1 MQSDS
6 KYVVPSVRIFAVLLG
21 ISGLALLYR
30 STAKTFHVIVDGQ
43 ELEIQSHSR
52 TVESVLRQVGIH
64 VSENDLVFPGLDEFL
79 DDGAVIEVQKGRT
92 IILNYAGEV
101 FEVYSVGRSIGDIVA
116 DANLTLL
123 PGDRVWA
130 DGIPKPDVAQ
140 NLDNPPA
147 LLSVEQSEAILLDID
162 GEQLLIRSAAPTLAE
177 ALVEAGVVL
186 RTGDDLVPGAET
198 PLRGLD
204 QASLHRSN
212 PITIFSDDEV
222 IHSRSVE
229 NSVGAALAQA
239 GISLIG
245 LDYSIP
251 EVAANI
257 PEDGEI
263 EVVRVREEVLIEQT
277 PIPFETLYQ
286 PNPDLEIDQQSIMEP
301 GSYGVQASRIRVT
314 LENGEEISRVGE
326 GEWIAREPEQRT
338 IGYGTNIVVRTMDT
352 PNGPIR
358 YWRAIRMYATSY
370 SPSRAGVPDD
380 WPWFGITACGKEL
393 VKGLVAIDNRYIPFH
408 TMMYVPGYGFAEACD
423 IGGGVKG
430 RWIDLGYEDH
440 NWKNWHQYLTVYFL
454 TPVPPASTIAWVFP

>member
-52 TVESVLRQVGIH
+52 TVESVLRQVGIL

-123 PGDRVWA
+123 PGDRAWA

-162 GEQLLIRSAAPTLAE
+162 GEHLLIRSAAPTLAE

-222 IHSRSVE
+222 IHSRSVA

>member
-1 MQSDS
+1 M
-6 KYVVPSVRIFAVLLG
+6 
-21 ISGLALLYR
+21 ALLYR
-30 STAKTFHVIVDGQ
+30 STAKTFHVIVNGQ

-52 TVESVLRQVGIH
+52 TVEAVLRKAGIL

-92 IILNYAGEV
+92 IILRSAGEV
-101 FEVYSVGRSIGDIVA
+101 FEIHSVGRSIGDIVA

-130 DGIPKPDVAQ
+130 DGIPKRDVAQ
-140 NLDNPPA
+140 NLDSPPA
-147 LLSVEQSEAILLDID
+147 LLSVEQSETILLNID
-162 GEQLLIRSAAPTLAE
+162 GEEILIWSAAPTLAE
-177 ALVEAGVVL
+177 ALAEAGVVL
-186 RTGDDLVPGAET
+186 RTGDVLVPGAET
-198 PLRGLD
+198 PLRGLE

-212 PITIFSDDEV
+212 PITIFADDEV
-222 IHSRSVE
+222 IHSRSVA
-229 NSVGAALAQA
+229 NSVSAALTQA

-251 EVAANI
+251 EMAANI

-277 PIPFETLYQ
+277 PLPFETLYQ
-286 PNPDLEIDQQSIMEP
+286 PNPELEIDQQSIMVP

-314 LENGEEISRVGE
+314 LENGEEVSRVGE
-326 GEWIAREPEQRT
+326 GEWIAREPQERT

-352 PNGPIR
+352 PNGPIS

-440 NWKNWHQYLTVYFL
+440 NWENWHQYLTVYFL
-454 TPVPPASTIAWVFP
+454 TPVPPASTIAWIFP

>member
-1 MQSDS
+1 MESDS
-6 KYVVPSVRIFAVLLG
+6 KYVVPTIRIFAVLLG

-52 TVESVLRQVGIH
+52 TVGSVLRQVGIL

-92 IILNYAGEV
+92 IILSYAGEV

-123 PGDRVWA
+123 PGDRTWA
-130 DGIPKPDVAQ
+130 DGIPKPDLAQ
-140 NLDNPPA
+140 NLDHPPA

-177 ALVEAGVVL
+177 ALAEAGVVL
-186 RTGDDLVPGAET
+186 RTGDVLVPGAET
-198 PLRGLD
+198 QLRGLD

-222 IHSRSVE
+222 IHSRSVA

-251 EVAANI
+251 EMAANI
-257 PEDGEI
+257 PENGEI

-326 GEWIAREPEQRT
+326 GEWIAGEPEQRT

-352 PNGPIR
+352 PNGPIS

-454 TPVPPASTIAWVFP
+454 TPVPLASTIAWVFP

>member
-52 TVESVLRQVGIH
+52 TVESVLRQVGIL

-123 PGDRVWA
+123 PGDRAWA

-222 IHSRSVE
+222 IHSRSVA

>member
-1 MQSDS
+1 MESDS
-6 KYVVPSVRIFAVLLG
+6 KYVVPSVRIFALLLG

-30 STAKTFHVIVDGQ
+30 STSKTFYLIVDGR

-52 TVESVLRQVGIH
+52 TVESVLRQAGIR

-79 DDGAVIEVQKGRT
+79 DDGAVIEVQKGRS
-92 IILNYAGEV
+92 ILISSAGEV
-101 FEVYSVGRSIGDIVA
+101 FEVHSVGRSIGDIAA

-123 PGDRVWA
+123 PGDRVWV
-130 DGIPKPDVAQ
+130 DGIPMRDVAQ

-147 LLSVEQSEAILLDID
+147 LLSFEQSQAVLLDID
-162 GEQLLIRSAAPTLAE
+162 GVEILIRSAAPTLAE
-177 ALVEAGVVL
+177 ALAESGVIL
-186 RTGDDLVPGAET
+186 RIGDDLVPGGET

-212 PITIFSDDEV
+212 PITIFADNEL
-222 IHSRSVE
+222 IHSRSVAK
-229 NSVGAALAQA
+229 SVGAALTQA
-239 GISLIG
+239 GLSLIG

-251 EVAANI
+251 EGAANI

-263 EVVRVREEVLIEQT
+263 VVVRVREEVLIEQT

-286 PNPDLEIDQQSIMEP
+286 PNPDLEIDQRSIMEN
-301 GSYGVQASRIRVT
+301 GSYGVQANRIRVT

-326 GEWIAREPEQRT
+326 GEWVAREPEERK

-352 PNGPIR
+352 PNGPIS

-380 WPWFGITACGKEL
+380 FPWYGITACGKEL
-393 VKGLVAIDNRYIPFH
+393 VKGLVAIDNRYIPFY
-408 TMMYVPGYGFAEACD
+408 TRMYVPGYGFAEACD
-423 IGGGVKG
+423 AGGGVKG
-430 RWIDLGYEDH
+430 RWIDLGYEDY
-440 NWKNWHQYLTVYFL
+440 NWKNWHQYVTVYFL
-454 TPVPPASTIAWVFP
+454 TPVPPASSIAWVFP

>member
-1 MQSDS
+1 MESDS
-6 KYVVPSVRIFAVLLG
+6 KYIVPSVRIFAILLG
-21 ISGLALLYR
+21 ILGLALLYR
-30 STAKTFHVIVDGQ
+30 STARTFHVIVDGQ

-52 TVESVLRQVGIH
+52 TVEAVLRQGGILI
-64 VSENDLVFPGLDEFL
+64 SENDLVFPGLEEFL
-79 DDGAVIEVQKGRT
+79 DDGAAIEVQKGRT
-92 IILNYAGEV
+92 IILSSAGEV
-101 FEVYSVGRSIGDIVA
+101 FEIQSVGRSIGDIVA
-116 DANLTLL
+116 EADLTLL

-130 DGIPKPDVAQ
+130 DGIPKRDVAQ

-162 GEQLLIRSAAPTLAE
+162 GEQILIRSAAPTLAE
-177 ALVEAGVVL
+177 ALAEAGVVL

-198 PLRGLD
+198 PLRGLE

-212 PITIFSDDEV
+212 PITILVDDEV
-222 IHSRSVE
+222 IHSRSVA
-229 NSVGAALAQA
+229 NSVSAALTQA

-251 EVAANI
+251 EMVANI

-286 PNPDLEIDQQSIMEP
+286 PNPELEIDQQSIMEP

-314 LENGEEISRVGE
+314 LENGEEISRLGE
-326 GEWIAREPEQRT
+326 GQWVAREPQGRT

-352 PNGPIR
+352 PNGPIS
-358 YWRAIRMYATSY
+358 YWRTIRMYATSY

-440 NWKNWHQYLTVYFL
+440 NWENWHQYITVYFL

>member
-1 MQSDS
+1 MESDS
-6 KYVVPSVRIFAVLLG
+6 KYVVPSVRIFAVLFG
-21 ISGLALLYR
+21 ILGLALLYR

-52 TVESVLRQVGIH
+52 TVEAVLRQVGIL

-79 DDGAVIEVQKGRT
+79 DDGDVIEVQKGRT
-92 IILNYAGEV
+92 ILLSSAGEV
-101 FEVYSVGRSIGDIVA
+101 FEIHSVGRSIGDIVA

-130 DGIPKPDVAQ
+130 DGIPKRDAAQ

-147 LLSVEQSEAILLDID
+147 LVSVEQSEVILLDID
-162 GEQLLIRSAAPTLAE
+162 GEEILIRSAAPTLAE
-177 ALVEAGVVL
+177 ALAEAGVVL

-198 PLRGLD
+198 PLRGLE

-212 PITIFSDDEV
+212 PITIFADDEV
-222 IHSRSVE
+222 IHSRSVA
-229 NSVGAALAQA
+229 NSVSAALTQA

-245 LDYSIP
+245 LDYSMP
-251 EVAANI
+251 EMAANI

-263 EVVRVREEVLIEQT
+263 EVVRVREEVLIGQT

-286 PNPDLEIDQQSIMEP
+286 PNPELEIDQQSIMEP

-326 GEWIAREPEQRT
+326 GEWVAREPQERT

-352 PNGPIR
+352 PNGPIS